1 MSEIFSTGNSIIYKI
16 NNLGSIKYLGKSWF
30 YSFQCKDLFSKNQG
44 VMTVAQILNIRKLST
59 EIQHQV
65 PLPVVDEH
73 FMSVGPVYAIKL
85 IKAH

>member
-1 MSEIFSTGNSIIYKI
+1 M
-16 NNLGSIKYLGKSWF
+16 
-30 YSFQCKDLFSKNQG
+30 FSKNQG